1 MNNIQSNIVNLFPT
15 PVGIYT
21 FPREFTQEELIFVRD
36 LEKAKNI
43 GNQKSTNFYVLNE
56 PILAEVKEFL
66 QSCTDE
72 YFDRVYKPKEDIKL
86 RITQSWCNYT
96 EGMEFH
102 HKHTHPNSFISGVFY
117 FQTNDETDKI
127 YFFEDSYKQFKIPA
141 REFNNYNSDSWW
153 LPSVTG
159 QLLLFPSRMTHMVET
174 RLETQYTRMS
184 MSFNTFLVGKLGSG
198 DELTELIL

>member
-1 MNNIQSNIVNLFPT
+1 
-15 PVGIYT
+15 
-21 FPREFTQEELIFVRD
+21 
-36 LEKAKNI
+36 
-43 GNQKSTNFYVLNE
+43 
-56 PILAEVKEFL
+56 
-66 QSCTDE
+66 
-72 YFDRVYKPKEDIKL
+72 
-86 RITQSWCNYT
+86 
-96 EGMEFH
+96 MEFH